1 MGPAAVKEKRGRFT
15 PRTAQTKQSG
25 RRENHSFAEESLA
38 VWQEQGQEWNPEQ
51 KQAEAR
57 VYYSQCRPLW
67 EGIRSYFSRSLE
79 YRQGSEYDARSY
91 SPPLW
96 LNTKDGS

>member
-1 MGPAAVKEKRGRFT
+1 MGPAAVKEKSGRFT

-57 VYYSQCRPLW
+57 VYYSQCRLLW
-67 EGIRSYFSRSLE
+67 EESSGVISVDPWRVGRAVSTMLVLTL
-79 YRQGSEYDARSY
+79 
-91 SPPLW
+91 PLYG
-96 LNTKDGS
+96 LKH